1 MYKRTGK
8 DISDG
13 DIKNNDK
20 NNDKK
25 KRKREKDSNLNHI
38 MDLNSNKSTVKVDM
52 IKLLIL
58 RYCIFYVS

>member
-13 DIKNNDK
+13 DIK